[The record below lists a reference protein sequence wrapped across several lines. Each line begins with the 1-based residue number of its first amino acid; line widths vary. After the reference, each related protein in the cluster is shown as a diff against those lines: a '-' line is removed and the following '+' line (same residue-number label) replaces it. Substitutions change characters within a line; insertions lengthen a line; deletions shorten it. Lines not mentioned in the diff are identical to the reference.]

1 MRYLTLTYYRQATG
15 RIDEAMQVT
24 KRLRQRD
31 WQSASVILD
40 FKDQKVLKCSI
51 DGKVVDKDWDRIVS
65 YYYEYYANI
74 IERLFVEN
82 GHATPVAKET
92 PTEINEENNSN

>member
-1 MRYLTLTYYRQATG
+1 MRYLTLTYYRKANG

-24 KRLRQRD
+24 KRLRNRD

-51 DGKVVDKDWDRIVS
+51 DGTTVVDRDWDRIVS
-65 YYYEYYANI
+65 YYYQHYANI

-82 GHATPVAKET
+82 GHANPAET
-92 PTEINEENNSN
+92 QANEENNTN

>member
-1 MRYLTLTYYRQATG
+1 MRYLTLTYYRQANG

-24 KRLRQRD
+24 KRLRMRD

-40 FKDQKVLKCSI
+40 FKDQKVLKCSV
-51 DGKVVDKDWDRIVS
+51 DGTVVDKDWDRIVS
-65 YYYEYYANI
+65 YYYQHYANI

-82 GHATPVAKET
+82 GHANPAV
-92 PTEINEENNSN
+92 PNSNEENNTN